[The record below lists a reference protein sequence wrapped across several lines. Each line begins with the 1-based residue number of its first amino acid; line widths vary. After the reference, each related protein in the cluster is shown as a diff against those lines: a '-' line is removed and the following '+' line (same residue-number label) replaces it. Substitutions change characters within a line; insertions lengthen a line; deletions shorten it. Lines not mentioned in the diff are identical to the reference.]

1 MNILHLQRAV
11 MRCPSFNAAQTLTLI
26 ALTNVLDWGTWSGAV
41 SFKYLAYEAGVSY
54 GAVRRALDHFIDL
67 GLMTKQAQSNS
78 RGHDRNQYSIN
89 ISALNELIAEY
100 VPKNSALIPPPAQKE
115 HSPAQK
121 EHSPAQKEHSPAQK
135 EHPLQPLL
143 STTIIQ
149 PPKPRL
155 TADNPFGFLTAE
167 EQLENDKYIQQQ
179 NNIITAHKKAERD
192 RARNW
197 RKRK

>member
-121 EHSPAQKEHSPAQK
+121 EH
-135 EHPLQPLL
+135 PLQPLL